1 MMNWF
6 DKGKRIDTT
15 IGPVRI
21 NASTNQYRT
30 LFRVHSDEKY
40 EHMYD
45 LLAKFIDTYQIPSD
59 ITQDLLMLNKC
70 VVAEQRN
77 LIDYSFNMN
86 YNLLEYIIDM
96 DSELKGEETTIKI
109 TYPHD
114 PIRSKDLAWFMESL
128 FFARRRSFGKNFLET
143 IK

>member
-1 MMNWF
+1 M
-6 DKGKRIDTT
+6 
-15 IGPVRI
+15 
-21 NASTNQYRT
+21 
-30 LFRVHSDEKY
+30 Y
-40 EHMYD
+40 E
-45 LLAKFIDTYQIPSD
+45 LLSRFIDTYELPIE
-59 ITQDLLMLNKC
+59 ITQDLMMLNKC